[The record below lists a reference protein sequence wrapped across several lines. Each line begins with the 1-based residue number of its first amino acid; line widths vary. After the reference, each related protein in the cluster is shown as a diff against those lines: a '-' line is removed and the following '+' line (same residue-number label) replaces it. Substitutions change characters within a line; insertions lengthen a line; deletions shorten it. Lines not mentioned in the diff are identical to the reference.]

1 MGNTQAKEARGQGSA
16 GARVG
21 GSASPT
27 ARPDAPTNG
36 SEASLRAAYSSRT
49 QRRGSRPDFSFLGI
63 GGSSDQDASSLEA
76 RRENKQEREARKA
89 EKERQ
94 ARLKERERS
103 MREEHVDGGYLVTQ
117 GVYVGPED
125 FNKGIVRQ
133 LMVCQYSGAARISSL
148 TDWQI
153 ERRLAPFWRGLNDYS
168 DSWAE
173 HQLMAAA
180 RGMPIPPADEVPPE
194 LEYQFTKRTT
204 AEKTKESSLKN
215 VTIPIG
221 SRTQSFQSDS
231 SSRLLPAPHSL
242 PLPSPASAPPSH
254 TPNPSLFRTRA
265 KTLASLTTSSR
276 ANSQSDMTPRE
287 FQLPL
292 DPFVNGQPIEVYLYK
307 DATECPICFLYY
319 PPYLNTTRCCEQPI
333 CSECFVQIK
342 RPDPHPPEHEQPDP
356 NALPVSEDEREAQ
369 TEGLLV
375 SEIATCPYCKT
386 PDFGITYTPPP
397 FRRGLTYGTG
407 SQPYQVMSARSSQ
420 TSVSSGN
427 LSPGP
432 GRRRGASLS
441 ANAPEVITTDKI
453 RPDWANKLAAAR
465 AHAARRSAAATAL
478 HTAAYLMNG
487 QGSETRA
494 FTTFGRRNL
503 LRRSTLDGT
512 ENGPGSNLN
521 ALATLAE
528 RHAARQQEQTT
539 AETRNPFLAPPR
551 GSSSRRSRM
560 DDLEEMM
567 MMEAIRLSLASEEER
582 RKKEEKEA
590 RKEAKKKEKES
601 KKAEKAARK
610 NSLFSVTSNTS
621 AGDGSSSFL
630 ERSRS
635 NLSLG
640 LDDERATRKGKAV
653 ERSETPPLQGQGV
666 EDETP
671 RPSYIPALSLSD
683 TSQESVA
690 SSIPVPLAAE
700 PFRRSHL
707 RQMSTAS
714 SASSSFVDSGQ
725 PATFAG
731 SGTPPPG
738 SLEPMFNFRSLAA
751 MIGEDEKGE
760 DSTHVENVDD
770 EPSPSS
776 LEEVQDQTAFAQAS
790 ESPELGDVSSDGSSN
805 SDSRQERGI
814 ESDIGKGKTPIGA
827 SPTVAHV

>member
-1 MGNTQAKEARGQGSA
+1 MGNTQTKEARGQGSA
-16 GARVG
+16 SSRVG

-27 ARPDAPTNG
+27 ARPDAPSNG
-36 SEASLRAAYSSRT
+36 SEASLRAVYSSR

-63 GGSSDQDASSLEA
+63 GGSSDPDASSLEA

-89 EKERQ
+89 EKERV

-133 LMVCQYSGAARISSL
+133 LM
-148 TDWQI
+148 I
-153 ERRLAPFWRGLNDYS
+153 ERRLAPFWRGLNDFS

-194 LEYQFTKRTT
+194 LEYRLTKRTAT
-204 AEKTKESSLKN
+204 EKTKESSLKN
-215 VTIPIG
+215 ATIPIG
-221 SRTQSFQSDS
+221 PRSQSFQSDS
-231 SSRLLPAPHSL
+231 SARLSLVPHSL
-242 PLPSPASAPPSH
+242 PLPSPASAPPSNS
-254 TPNPSLFRTRA
+254 PNPGIFRTRA
-265 KTLASLTTSSR
+265 KTLASLTSSSR

-287 FQLPL
+287 FQLPP

-342 RPDPHPPEHEQPDP
+342 RPDPHPPEHEQSDP
-356 NALPVSEDEREAQ
+356 NTPPVSEAEPEAQ
-369 TEGLLV
+369 AEGLLV

-407 SQPYQVMSARSSQ
+407 SQPYQVMSAMSSQ
-420 TSVSSGN
+420 TSISSGN

-432 GRRRGASLS
+432 GRRRGTSLS

-453 RPDWANKLAAAR
+453 RPDWATKLASAR

-487 QGSETRA
+487 QGSEPRP
-494 FTTFGRRNL
+494 FTTFSRRNM
-503 LRRSTLDGT
+503 LRRTTLESTET
-512 ENGPGSNLN
+512 GPNSNLS
-521 ALATLAE
+521 ALAMLAE
-528 RHAARQQEQTT
+528 RHTTPQQEQTT
-539 AETRNPFLAPPR
+539 AESRNPFLPPPR

-560 DDLEEMM
+560 DDLEDMM

-582 RKKEEKEA
+582 RRKEEKEA
-590 RKEAKKKEKES
+590 RKEAKKKEKEG
-601 KKAEKAARK
+601 KKAEKSARK
-610 NSLFSVTSNTS
+610 NSLFTLNSTTSN
-621 AGDGSSSFL
+621 GDGSSSIM

-640 LDDERATRKGKAV
+640 LDDESAAGKGKAV
-653 ERSETPPLQGQGV
+653 DRSETPLLQGLSV
-666 EDETP
+666 AEEETP
-671 RPSYIPALSLSD
+671 RPSSIPALSLSD

-725 PATFAG
+725 AGTFSG

-760 DSTHVENVDD
+760 DSTHVEHVDG
-770 EPSPSS
+770 EHFHGS
-776 LEEVQDQTAFAQAS
+776 LGDIHDQTALAKARESAAPKDMSS
-790 ESPELGDVSSDGSSN
+790 EWSSDSDTGGNGEVPSDEGKSKPVVGTSSAL
-805 SDSRQERGI
+805 SEVS
-814 ESDIGKGKTPIGA
+814 K
-827 SPTVAHV
+827 

>member
-1 MGNTQAKEARGQGSA
+1 MGNTQTKEERGQGSA
-16 GARVG
+16 GSRVG
-21 GSASPT
+21 GSVSSA
-27 ARPDAPTNG
+27 ARPDAQSNG
-36 SEASLRAAYSSRT
+36 SEASLRAVSSSR
-49 QRRGSRPDFSFLGI
+49 QRTGSRPDFSFLGI

-89 EKERQ
+89 EKERV

-125 FNKGIVRQ
+125 FNKVIVRQ
-133 LMVCQYSGAARISSL
+133 LM
-148 TDWQI
+148 I
-153 ERRLAPFWRGLNDYS
+153 ERRLAPFWRGLNDFS

-194 LEYQFTKRTT
+194 LEYRLTKRTT
-204 AEKTKESSLKN
+204 TDKTKGSSLKN
-215 VTIPIG
+215 ATIPIG
-221 SRTQSFQSDS
+221 SRSQSFQSDS
-231 SSRLLPAPHSL
+231 SARLSPVPHSL
-242 PLPSPASAPPSH
+242 PLGSTAPAPPS
-254 TPNPSLFRTRA
+254 NSPSTGIFRTRA

-276 ANSQSDMTPRE
+276 GNSQADMTPRE
-287 FQLPL
+287 FQLPP

-342 RPDPHPPEHEQPDP
+342 RPDPHPPEHEQPEP
-356 NALPVSEDEREAQ
+356 NAAPASDAESEAQ
-369 TEGLLV
+369 EEGLLV

-420 TSVSSGN
+420 TSISSGN

-432 GRRRGASLS
+432 GRRRGTSLS

-453 RPDWANKLAAAR
+453 RPDWATKLAAAR

-487 QGSETRA
+487 QSSESRTFPA
-494 FTTFGRRNL
+494 FGRRNM
-503 LRRSTLDGT
+503 LRRPPLEGT
-512 ENGPGSNLN
+512 ENGPSSNLS
-521 ALATLAE
+521 ALAMLAE
-528 RHAARQQEQTT
+528 RNGARQHEQTNSE
-539 AETRNPFLAPPR
+539 ARNPFLPPPR

-560 DDLEEMM
+560 DDLEDMM

-582 RKKEEKEA
+582 RRKEEKEA
-590 RKEAKKKEKES
+590 RKEAKKKEKEC

-610 NSLFSVTSNTS
+610 NSLFTLNSTTST
-621 AGDGSSSFL
+621 GDGSSSFT

-640 LDDERATRKGKAV
+640 LEDESPAGKGKAI
-653 ERSETPPLQGQGV
+653 ERSETPPSQGPSV
-666 EDETP
+666 EEEP
-671 RPSYIPALSLSD
+671 VRPSYIPALSLSG
-683 TSQESVA
+683 TSQESLA
-690 SSIPVPLAAE
+690 SSIPVPLGAE

-714 SASSSFVDSGQ
+714 SASSSYVDSGQ
-725 PATFAG
+725 AAAFSG
-731 SGTPPPG
+731 SDTPPPG

-760 DSTHVENVDD
+760 NTAHVENVNGDR
-770 EPSPSS
+770 SPRST
-776 LEEVQDQTAFAQAS
+776 EDQTAMTEKTRPTSS
-790 ESPELGDVSSDGSSN
+790 EGTLD
-805 SDSRQERGI
+805 SDSGNAGGDDP
-814 ESDIGKGKTPIGA
+814 SLGKGKSAIGT
-827 SPTVAHV
+827 SPALPDV